1 MKPYLYL
8 RGLRHVDHTVF
19 CVENGQKTY
28 WDPQFGTLMPYS
40 SGQQVKRSI
49 LDALVEAMPGEERA
63 PITFTYEL
71 TSDRSEHKVLHQKEP
86 WNPCNPAYADQLIGG
101 WMRAQSKSL
110 TLKRRS
116 PLSISAMRPL
126 HPTLA
131 GTSQESLTFD
141 RSENPDHH
149 PVLVRNAA
157 GEELSMDEVN
167 AFLLS
172 EARALPRRH
181 WIPKDKVGPRAEGLF
196 VFDMAIDLRR
206 LFKVSVNQHDP
217 ELEPQKIEDLKANGW
232 QESTDR
238 LALICP
244 KKRREEIIPALADAL
259 VNWRVTSN
267 QSRTYSPQA
276 TLALALSDN
285 ANRLSNV
292 IRADLRENTLAEKP
306 KADPV
311 IDQNVDGLDLFI
323 SLAAKGY
330 VPGIVGDANAM
341 DTAEQVL
348 RDRLLAFDYDA

>member
-8 RGLRHVDHTVF
+8 RGLRQVDHTVF

-28 WDPQFGTLMPYS
+28 WDPQFGTPMPYS

-49 LDALVEAMPGEERA
+49 LDALVDVMPEEERA

-71 TSDRSEHKVLHQKEP
+71 RSDRSGNDELSQKEP

-101 WMRAQSKSL
+101 WMRAQSNSL
-110 TLKRRS
+110 TIKRRS

-149 PVLVRNAA
+149 PVLVRNAD

-167 AFLLS
+167 TFLQS
-172 EARALPRRH
+172 NARALPRRH

-196 VFDMAIDLRR
+196 VFDIAIDLRR
-206 LFKVSVNQHDP
+206 LFKVSINQHDP
-217 ELEPQKIEDLKANGW
+217 ELEPQTIEALKAAGW
-232 QESTDR
+232 SKSPDG
-238 LALICP
+238 LSLICP
-244 KKRREEIIPALADAL
+244 KERRDEIIPALAHAL

-285 ANRLSNV
+285 ANRLTNV
-292 IRADLRENTLAEKP
+292 IRADLREDAARP

-311 IDQNVDGLDLFI
+311 LDQQVNGVDLFI
-323 SLAAKGY
+323 ALAAKGY
-330 VPGIVGDANAM
+330 IPNVIGDANAM
-341 DTAEQVL
+341 DVAENTL
-348 RDRLLAFDYDA
+348 HDRLSAFDYDA